1 MIAFFAAAACL
12 LAVALMFVLWPLL
25 GRARGPA
32 TGREVANLDIHRDQ
46 LAELAADLE
55 AGTLGAD
62 RYAQAK
68 TELEKRVLEEAAPPS
83 PARVATLSQST
94 PGKTVPILI
103 GILMPLA
110 AGLLYWHLG
119 SPQGLTAPR
128 ATAQDASSITPGQF
142 RDMTTA
148 LAARMQQNPEDA
160 QGWLMLGR
168 AYRAMERFGEANE
181 AFGHALKLTPRD
193 ADLMADFAE
202 SLALASGRSLVGE
215 PTRLLDRALK
225 IDANNTKVLTLA
237 GSAAFERKDYRTAIR
252 HWEAI
257 IRQPG
262 ANAQLAQALQKG
274 IAESKARMTGKPP
287 AATTAAAGKE
297 RVSGIVELAG
307 SLKSAV
313 NAEDTVF
320 VFARAAKGPRMP
332 LAISKITVADL
343 PYRFS
348 FDDSMAMMPE
358 MKLSQFGE
366 VVIAARVSK
375 SGGAAPLAGDLEG
388 FSGSVAPG
396 QSGVRVTIDRA
407 VSAP

>member
-1 MIAFFAAAACL
+1 MIAFFTAAAGL

-25 GRARGPA
+25 VRGRGSA

-62 RYAQAK
+62 RYAQAR
-68 TELEKRVLEEAAPPS
+68 TELERHVLEESAAPS
-83 PARVATLSQST
+83 PARVTRPTQSA
-94 PGKTVPILI
+94 PGRTVPILI

-110 AGLLYWHLG
+110 AGVLYWHLG
-119 SPQGLTAPR
+119 SPHGVTAPR
-128 ATAQDASSITPGQF
+128 ATTRDASSITPDQF

-148 LAARMQQNPEDA
+148 LAERMRQNPDDA

-168 AYRAMERFGEANE
+168 SYRAMERFGEANA

-193 ADLMADFAE
+193 ADLMADYAE
-202 SLALASGRSLVGE
+202 SLALASSRSLVGE

-225 IDANNTKVLTLA
+225 IDANNVKVLTLA

-274 IAESKARMTGKPP
+274 IAESKARMTGKSP
-287 AATTAAAGKE
+287 ATTMAAAGKE
-297 RVSGIVELAG
+297 RVSGSVELAS

-313 NAEDTVF
+313 KAEDTVF

-332 LAISKITVADL
+332 LAVSKITVADL

-358 MKLSQFGE
+358 MKLSQFDE
-366 VVIAARVSK
+366 IVIAARVSK
-375 SGGAAPLAGDLEG
+375 SGGAAPAAGDLEG
-388 FSGSVAPG
+388 VSGSVAPG
-396 QSGVRVTIDRA
+396 QSGVRVMIDRA